1 MAQRYSCELSAELFA
16 WSAVRKTVIPAWGW
30 RRSSSGTISSAVKR
44 PGRDSSLLSSV
55 EDSWGKPHAKS
66 SCFSHSFL
74 SSDKPRISSCIF
86 WHDGPN
92 IRPDCP
98 AEGPV
103 KVADLIGSRKEVF
116 SITEETSVHQAA
128 QYLREKQVRSVGVM
142 NAGGKLVGVISH
154 SDVSDKVAAENKCP
168 AWMKASDIMTRE
180 LVTVTPDKTLEDC
193 LRLME
198 QNTIFHLLVVD
209 EGQVYRGMLSVSDIL
224 RVVASDEKAR
234 GDLLEAF
241 IFPPR

>member
-1 MAQRYSCELSAELFA
+1 MCVAIKGKL
-16 WSAVRKTVIPAWGW
+16 G
-30 RRSSSGTISSAVKR
+30 
-44 PGRDSSLLSSV
+44 LLSGQTV
-55 EDSWGKPHAKS
+55 
-66 SCFSHSFL
+66 
-74 SSDKPRISSCIF
+74 
-86 WHDGPN
+86 
-92 IRPDCP
+92 P

-142 NAGGKLVGVISH
+142 NSSGKLVGVISH
-154 SDVSDKVAAENKCP
+154 SDVSYKVAAENKCP
-168 AWMKASDIMTRE
+168 AWMKASAIMTRE
-180 LVTVTPDKTLEDC
+180 LVTVTPDITLEDC

-209 EGQVYRGMLSVSDIL
+209 EGKGFRGKLSVSDIL
-224 RVVASDEKAR
+224 RVVASNEKAR
-234 GDLLEAF
+234 ADLLESF

>member
-1 MAQRYSCELSAELFA
+1 M
-16 WSAVRKTVIPAWGW
+16 
-30 RRSSSGTISSAVKR
+30 
-44 PGRDSSLLSSV
+44 
-55 EDSWGKPHAKS
+55 
-66 SCFSHSFL
+66 
-74 SSDKPRISSCIF
+74 
-86 WHDGPN
+86 
-92 IRPDCP
+92 
-98 AEGPV
+98 

-116 SITEETSVHQAA
+116 SISEETSVHQAA

-142 NAGGKLVGVISH
+142 NADGKLVGVISH

-198 QNTIFHLLVVD
+198 QNTIFHLIVMDAGKGFL
-209 EGQVYRGMLSVSDIL
+209 GMLSVSDIL
-224 RVVASDEKAR
+224 RVIASDEKAR
-234 GDLLEAF
+234 ADLLESF